1 MPDIDQHLCLGGE
14 PIEHFAIEQFV
25 AKVSILWS
33 MKDRTRMPISISTF
47 ASAAS
52 L

>member
-1 MPDIDQHLCLGGE
+1 MKDRTRMPDIDQHLCLGGE

-25 AKVSILWS
+25 AKRPVEPQAGEARL
-33 MKDRTRMPISISTF
+33 
-47 ASAAS
+47 S